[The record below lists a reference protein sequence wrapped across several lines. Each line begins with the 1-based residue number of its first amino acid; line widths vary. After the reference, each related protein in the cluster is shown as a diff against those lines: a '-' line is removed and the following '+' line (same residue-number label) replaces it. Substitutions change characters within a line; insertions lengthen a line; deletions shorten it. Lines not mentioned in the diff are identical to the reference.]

1 MSTKRKVTVIN
12 SSNQSVKSFEIGE
25 SVKTLADLKA
35 ACTLNGVPYEGM
47 TFNEGHAKI
56 ELSANASLLP
66 TNIPYKGKIVN
77 DLTFMLTKPNKKV
90 SSGLDRAEAYKK
102 IKEAN
107 LQDAIKEQFGRN
119 FTQVPTADLFEFI
132 DKYAAKAVKKASKK
146 APKAA
151 PKAEKVSQTYKSS
164 KPCPACKTAKKAAE
178 DEEEEDA
185 DGMFSYLNR

>member
-35 ACTLNGVPYEGM
+35 ACTLNGVHYEGM

-56 ELSANASLLP
+56 ELSADASLLP

-107 LQDAIKEQFGRN
+107 LQDAVKEEFGRN

-132 DKYAAKAVKKASKK
+132 DKYAAKA
-146 APKAA
+146 
-151 PKAEKVSQTYKSS
+151 EKVSRTYKSS
-164 KPCPACKTAKKAAE
+164 KPCPACKTAKEAAE
-178 DEEEEDA
+178 DEAEEDA

>member
-56 ELSANASLLP
+56 ELSADASLLP

-132 DKYAAKAVKKASKK
+132 DKYAAKAVKKA
-146 APKAA
+146 

-178 DEEEEDA
+178 DEAEEDA
-185 DGMFSYLNR
+185 DDMFSYLNR

>member
-56 ELSANASLLP
+56 ELSADASLLP

-107 LQDAIKEQFGRN
+107 LQDAVKEEFGRN

-132 DKYAAKAVKKASKK
+132 DKYAAKA
-146 APKAA
+146 
-151 PKAEKVSQTYKSS
+151 EKVFRTYKSS
-164 KPCPACKTAKKAAE
+164 KPCPACKTAKEAAE
-178 DEEEEDA
+178 DEAEEDA
-185 DGMFSYLNR
+185 DDMFSYLNR